1 MGLVKNYFF
10 PMMLYRRRSP
20 VKTLLIF
27 LLIVGFYCTL
37 NGPEQTTRSGGTGSE
52 IIGTASYDSS
62 AMGKS
67 HTVKIVNAATLIP
80 VISGNVFCYQRSAV
94 PDTDWVRSGDLPRVR
109 TDSIGGFIIED
120 APPGEVVVEA
130 NDGKGNSIVKTV
142 TIDRDSAKYYLG
154 TFAVKKTGAITIK
167 ALTQLPGR
175 VRFYVGVKG
184 TRLVARGSQT
194 GIDVTLDNIPCGID
208 HTISIRVY
216 EPISFS
222 LDISNVSVSS
232 AVTNALEPFQ
242 IK

>member
-1 MGLVKNYFF
+1 MGVFMNYFLSIM
-10 PMMLYRRRSP
+10 PRIGRLYI
-20 VKTLLIF
+20 KTLLIF
-27 LLIVGFYCTL
+27 LLAFGFSCTL
-37 NGPEQTTRSGGTGSE
+37 NGPEQTSQSGGTGSE
-52 IIGTASYDSS
+52 IIGTAAYDSS
-62 AMGKS
+62 GMGKS
-67 HTVKIVNAATLIP
+67 IAVKLVNAATMIP

-94 PDTDWVRSGDLPRVR
+94 PDTNWVRSGDSPRVR
-109 TDSIGGFIIED
+109 TDSDGGFVIED

-130 NDGKGNSIVKTV
+130 NDGKGNSSVTTV
-142 TIDRDSAKYYLG
+142 NIDRDSTKYPIG
-154 TFAVKKTGAITIK
+154 VIAVKKTGAITIK

-194 GIDVTLDNIPCGID
+194 GIDITLDNIPCDIV

-232 AVTNALEPFQ
+232 TVTKALGSFQ